1 MFTAGLLVSG
11 MLKAFSRYLL
21 EQVNEFNKYLFI
33 KHYLLYSVYRGRWVG
48 LLYRDDVGASIYI
61 CRHMYINTR
70 LFICFIGF
78 FHYGLSWWLIIHFSG
93 FGQG

>member
-48 LLYRDDVGASIYI
+48 LLYRDDVGVCACVCLYTFAGTCILTHVSLYALLAS
-61 CRHMYINTR
+61 
-70 LFICFIGF
+70 FIMVLVG
-78 FHYGLSWWLIIHFSG
+78 G
-93 FGQG
+93 